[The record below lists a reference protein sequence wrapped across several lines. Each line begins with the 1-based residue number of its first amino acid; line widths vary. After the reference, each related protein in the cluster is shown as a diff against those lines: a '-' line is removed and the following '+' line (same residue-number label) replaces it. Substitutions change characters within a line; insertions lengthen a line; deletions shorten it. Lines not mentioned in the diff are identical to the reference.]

1 MDLRERVKEMY
12 SKLLNNHIESWF
24 DKYCSRDI
32 CLRLNKIPN
41 AMELRGKDEVL
52 HYLNQLH
59 EDCNYEFEKSFISLE
74 QDKIPVAAVLGKL
87 KLKKSQNTLSVVD
100 WIRLDPE
107 SYKITELTK
116 TMDFTKLDDLVH
128 HHLYYEERV

>member
-1 MDLRERVKEMY
+1 MDLRERVEEMY
-12 SKLLNNHIESWF
+12 ALDSNNEIQSWF
-24 DKYCSRDI
+24 DKYCSHDI

-52 HYLNQLH
+52 HYLNQLY

-107 SYKITELTK
+107 S
-116 TMDFTKLDDLVH
+116 
-128 HHLYYEERV
+128 